1 MPLLQPG
8 AWGLA
13 SSFPRRQ
20 LAAAAGIWA
29 TGKSEKHGV
38 NLTVNLADLE
48 KCIEAGS
55 SLGGERKDVNSELQY
70 EAAPAEALSL
80 TVRPLVGEEFSV
92 QVLQHS
98 SILEVKQ
105 QVEQQTGLL
114 PEQQRLIY
122 AGQVLDEQQT
132 LQHYK
137 IGAQHTVQLA
147 PRAGAIS
154 RAGSSSGSSA
164 PAAANLQT
172 AASDGAADASDVLV
186 VSTVAQLRQDVAH
199 GAPQLALYVLVA

>member
-164 PAAANLQT
+164 PAAATLQT

>member
-20 LAAAAGIWA
+20 LAAAAGLWA
-29 TGKSEKHGV
+29 PGKSEKRGV
-38 NLTVNLADLE
+38 NLGVNLADLE
-48 KCIEAGS
+48 ECIEAGS
-55 SLGGERKDVNSELQY
+55 SLGGERKDVHGEVQY

-105 QVEQQTGLL
+105 QVEQQTG
-114 PEQQRLIY
+114 
-122 AGQVLDEQQT
+122 G
-132 LQHYK
+132 
-137 IGAQHTVQLA
+137 
-147 PRAGAIS
+147 
-154 RAGSSSGSSA
+154 
-164 PAAANLQT
+164 
-172 AASDGAADASDVLV
+172 
-186 VSTVAQLRQDVAH
+186 
-199 GAPQLALYVLVA
+199 